1 MMVLYVEVDVVEHLL
16 TRINNNNKKKI
27 FSFDLIYTSSLNS
40 IGVFC
45 GDDVVVGLNIVFIEF
60 VDDVRLPF
68 LKLKIYI

>member
-60 VDDVRLPF
+60 VDDVRLPI

>member
-1 MMVLYVEVDVVEHLL
+1 VVEHLL

-60 VDDVRLPF
+60 VDDVRLPI